1 MSDDLRIVEHEQDG
15 VVTFYVATDLNPE
28 EFPGAPTLGP
38 YNTHDEAFAALTEWN
53 NQIDADEQTDSA
65 GQIDPE
71 SPAADPA
78 AR

>member
-38 YNTHDEAFAALTEWN
+38 FATRAEAETAAAEWDHE
-53 NQIDADEQTDSA
+53 IDADAAADSA
-65 GQIDPE
+65 E
-71 SPAADPA
+71 
-78 AR
+78 